1 MHARV
6 TVTKPERPI
15 HVAIDLP
22 RSKSIANRALILAS
36 LVGDLS
42 LVQNMGDADD
52 TRILYGLL
60 RDRPH
65 VMLCGLGGTTFRF
78 LLAWASV
85 QEGEEHI
92 IAGDARLLERPH
104 GMLVDALR
112 ALGADIEKVETGF
125 RIRGRRMKG
134 GEISLDTPMS
144 SQFVSALWLIA
155 PCMEKGLALRWA
167 GLRLS
172 EPYVRMTMKC
182 LEHFN
187 VLPALAD
194 AGIRVQRSALVCRAE
209 DVESVH

>member
-60 RDRPH
+60 RDRPA
-65 VMLCGLGGTTFRF
+65 VMHCGLGGTTFRF

-92 IAGDARLLERPH
+92 VAGVREYWIVDYRARTVDV
-104 GMLVDALR
+104 LVLDGGEYVQRGQYREGDLAPSEALPGF
-112 ALGADIEKVETGF
+112 AIPVADIF
-125 RIRGRRMKG
+125 AR
-134 GEISLDTPMS
+134 
-144 SQFVSALWLIA
+144 
-155 PCMEKGLALRWA
+155 
-167 GLRLS
+167 
-172 EPYVRMTMKC
+172 
-182 LEHFN
+182 
-187 VLPALAD
+187 
-194 AGIRVQRSALVCRAE
+194 
-209 DVESVH
+209 